1 MFLKYS
7 RLFRH
12 MWSQGPAPTKIFDNP
27 SPTDQPRLNIPTTH
41 VPRPKAHDVF
51 RRGKRTRHRRGQS
64 LSLWSC
70 MSSGCIEQSGVAGRQ
85 WHFQG
90 LALAAWTWALLQGQ
104 FAFQQVKGLIKTLRS
119 HVLYNAT
126 TVNALSHAGPVMC
139 ALDMIWLRMALI
151 GRLTCWS
158 ANCRC
163 RSAHAHAAQ
172 ATPWKC
178 HWQATPDC
186 SMQPFDLHDQ
196 IDRD

>member
-1 MFLKYS
+1 MLVPGASPDKKS
-7 RLFRH
+7 TTLVPGT
-12 MWSQGPAPTKIFDNP
+12 SPDKILR
-27 SPTDQPRLNIPTTH
+27 QPRSP
-41 VPRPKAHDVF
+41 VSRSSAYDVF
-51 RRGKRTRHRRGQS
+51 RRSKRTRHRRRQS
-64 LSLWSC
+64 LSLWLRKSN
-70 MSSGCIEQSGVAGRQ
+70 GCIEQAGAAGRR

-90 LALAAWTWALLQGQ
+90 LAVAAWTWALLQGQ

-151 GRLTCWS
+151 GRLTCWC

-172 ATPWKC
+172 PTPWKC
-178 HWQATPDC
+178 HWQPATPDC

-196 IDRD
+196 TDRD